1 MNTCG
6 EYAVDTKHGTEG
18 RRLAG
23 PDEIRSWFNME
34 RQPTL
39 EEDRVAQ
46 LYFTFHP
53 RTAFLKT
60 LATGAEVVDIGAG
73 DGSLTVFRSWPEPKR
88 EDLKMYAYSIEK
100 GRYFDDYS
108 GYETSN
114 WNVSQ
119 PEFEGKCFDAIVCA
133 HFVEHIQDPE
143 SLVLW
148 AARKL
153 RKGGRIYLEW
163 PSSNS
168 LSLPS
173 RKELEKLG
181 VPLIISRF
189 DDDGTHQALPDGDAI
204 ANALRSSGFA
214 IESRGIVRLPWL
226 EDELLGHHKDS
237 EDGFYR
243 QAAFWS
249 FTGWSQYI
257 VAELPAS
264 TELSGPA
271 PRLEI
276 RESPDR
282 GWYAQA
288 TALRHALAALQ
299 AAHAESVSRARSLEE
314 QLSQAQQSLE
324 EERRRAAGEIAEAPR
339 GIAELEEEIRRLT
352 AVHEEQRRRLIT
364 AQEEER
370 RRLAADLD
378 GLRRSYEQV
387 LGSHSWKLTMPLRA
401 IANWLRAR

>member
-1 MNTCG
+1 
-6 EYAVDTKHGTEG
+6 
-18 RRLAG
+18 
-23 PDEIRSWFNME
+23 
-34 RQPTL
+34 
-39 EEDRVAQ
+39 
-46 LYFTFHP
+46 
-53 RTAFLKT
+53 
-60 LATGAEVVDIGAG
+60 
-73 DGSLTVFRSWPEPKR
+73 
-88 EDLKMYAYSIEK
+88 MYAYSIEK

-243 QAAFWS
+243 QAAVVYRVVAIHRRRVA
-249 FTGWSQYI
+249 SQHGA
-257 VAELPAS
+257 VR
-264 TELSGPA
+264 SGPTTRN
-271 PRLEI
+271 PGEPGSR
-276 RESPDR
+276 REVPA
-282 GWYAQA
+282 G
-288 TALRHALAALQ
+288 
-299 AAHAESVSRARSLEE
+299 
-314 QLSQAQQSLE
+314 
-324 EERRRAAGEIAEAPR
+324 RRRRPVAGGSRWAR
-339 GIAELEEEIRRLT
+339 GA
-352 AVHEEQRRRLIT
+352 
-364 AQEEER
+364 
-370 RRLAADLD
+370 
-378 GLRRSYEQV
+378 
-387 LGSHSWKLTMPLRA
+387 
-401 IANWLRAR
+401 